1 MTDVPPGVTE
11 NQAGLPNARDS
22 ASHHSASDVDLE
34 LAHPSADNADDEEEE
49 EFIYPSVRIP
59 GTEVPLLKSQSQPSA
74 AQLESLFAA
83 ASSGD
88 LHMLKKLFKNARDS
102 GVEPFSFANH
112 ATSRTGSTALHTAAS
127 RGYIDI
133 VTWLVED
140 CGAIP
145 DLEDREGETSLHRAA
160 LSGHLSIVQYLSRSG
175 ADIHAR
181 DSDGWTA
188 LHNACSKGYL
198 DIVRWLCER
207 GVTEEVKGPRGIDA
221 RSNEGWTPLMNA
233 SSKGH
238 LPIVLYLIKQGADP
252 LVRNKWGETAYDTAA
267 AVFQVWICELL
278 QQAEA
283 EQWHNTGIPYNA
295 LAVHTTLPIIVHEYQ
310 KLDARLK
317 TLAKNGGRP
326 IFSASGLGKRGR
338 RPPYELKFPN
348 LEIVT
353 DATVVPAWRSDIQLP
368 LRNSPWIFST
378 PGRSESQPSE
388 NIERSHFWQS
398 EWFLDVTHPKVDA
411 REGWQYAHDFGD
423 PDKQWTAERPQSL
436 ERLLNDVTT
445 SGGAAHS
452 WVRRRRWVRIM
463 RRRIDIP
470 PLPFLQSNGCMYELA
485 SDGTLV
491 LYTEQANEEPHADGG
506 QELSTMAP
514 SFLVNAK
521 DYVAR
526 ARYLVGN
533 QISDAEVGYPSSTAA
548 ESRRSITKL
557 ERATTELRQGILGD
571 EDSDRK
577 TQAYV
582 LLNVYGRELERLRLA
597 ATARGWSTVDDED
610 DDSSDEEFHYPG
622 ASIEDRRPISRVSSI
637 TDTLTQP
644 GLSRTST
651 DLTSQLS
658 QAPDFRVPT
667 REAPQAGLIS
677 RRTSS
682 SSLQSARWEK
692 DEYVPSCRGCQNRF
706 GIFTRRHCRKC
717 GRIFCDSC
725 SAFRVLL
732 DPSEVVY
739 EPEYRKA
746 SGSGSSGLQRVCK
759 GCYEEV
765 TAPASIQDKTIIIKP
780 LVVDPKQL
788 VTSRAQ
794 GSNPQVG
801 DLSTCPVCDFRL
813 EKIGNTQEQEDHIRK
828 CLKGA
833 SKYLSYRLRAESTL
847 IGIEC
852 VLCSEKFT
860 KGAGVARLSC
870 LCSFHDACLS
880 GWLQRGKFCPEHSR

>member
-1 MTDVPPGVTE
+1 MAKQSPSALMLTYIPS
-11 NQAGLPNARDS
+11 QAGLPNARDS
-22 ASHHSASDVDLE
+22 ASHHSASDAELE

-49 EFIYPSVRIP
+49 EFVYPSVRIP
-59 GTEVPLLKSQSQPSA
+59 GTEVPLLKSPSQPSA

-133 VTWLVED
+133 VTCLVED

-145 DLEDREGETSLHRAA
+145 DLEDREGEKQTSLHRAA
-160 LSGHLSIVQYLSRSG
+160 LSGHLNIVQYLSRSG

-198 DIVRWLCER
+198 DIARWLCER

-221 RSNEGWTPLMNA
+221 RSNDGWTPLMNA

-452 WVRRRRWVRIM
+452 WVRRRRW
-463 RRRIDIP
+463 
-470 PLPFLQSNGCMYELA
+470 SNGCMYELA

-557 ERATTELRQGILGD
+557 ERATTELRQGILATGD

-597 ATARGWSTVDDED
+597 ATARGWSTVDDEAVSKMMTALMR
-610 DDSSDEEFHYPG
+610 SSTIRGHPLKTVVPYP
-622 ASIEDRRPISRVSSI
+622 EC
-637 TDTLTQP
+637 L
-644 GLSRTST
+644 
-651 DLTSQLS
+651 
-658 QAPDFRVPT
+658 APDFRVPT

-746 SGSGSSGLQRVCK
+746 SGSG
-759 GCYEEV
+759 CYEEV
-765 TAPASIQDKTIIIKP
+765 TAPASIQDKTIIMKP
-780 LVVDPKQL
+780 LVVDSKQL

-801 DLSTCPVCDFRL
+801 DLST
-813 EKIGNTQEQEDHIRK
+813 
-828 CLKGA
+828 
-833 SKYLSYRLRAESTL
+833 
-847 IGIEC
+847 
-852 VLCSEKFT
+852 
-860 KGAGVARLSC
+860 
-870 LCSFHDACLS
+870 
-880 GWLQRGKFCPEHSR
+880 